1 MIDARLGQTTMRSGS
16 NGGGP
21 GAPPALADQV
31 FERIRSWIYET
42 AGIHLSHQKKPLVV
56 GRLASRLRHY
66 RLSSYAEYV
75 DLVEGN
81 PEEAQRAVDLLTT
94 NETYFFREPKHFDF
108 LRNQLLPTHPT
119 ARAYRVWSAASSSG
133 EEAYSIAMTL
143 AEGLGVTGAWEV
155 LASDLSTR
163 VLDRA
168 RTGHYALTRVR
179 DMPRAYLADYCL
191 RGIGARAGTLLIK
204 PELRTR
210 VQFRQINLVTPL
222 PDIGDFDVIF
232 LRNVMIYFDM
242 PTKQRVVA
250 RLCDRLRPGGHLFIG
265 HSESLHGV
273 NDRLKI
279 VVPAIYRKQ

>member
-1 MIDARLGQTTMRSGS
+1 MVRSGP
-16 NGGGP
+16 NGRLP
-21 GAPPALADQV
+21 GAPPALGDQV
-31 FERIRSWIYET
+31 FEGIRSWIYET
-42 AGIHLSHQKKPLVV
+42 AGIHLSRQKKPLVV
-56 GRLASRLRHY
+56 GRLASRLRHH
-66 RLSSYAEYV
+66 RLGSYGEYL
-75 DLVEGN
+75 DLIQAD
-81 PEEAQRAVDLLTT
+81 PEEAQKAVDLLTT
-94 NETYFFREPKHFDF
+94 NETYFFRELKHFDY
-108 LRNQLLPTHPT
+108 LRDVILPTRPA
-119 ARAYRVWSAASSSG
+119 ARAYRAWSAASSSG

-143 AEGLGVTGAWEV
+143 AAGLGVTGAWEV

-168 RTGHYALTRVR
+168 RTGHYALSRVK

-191 RGIGARAGTLLIK
+191 RGIGARAGTLLVK

-250 RLCDRLRPGGHLFIG
+250 RLCDRLRPGGYLFIG

-273 NDRLKI
+273 NDQLKT